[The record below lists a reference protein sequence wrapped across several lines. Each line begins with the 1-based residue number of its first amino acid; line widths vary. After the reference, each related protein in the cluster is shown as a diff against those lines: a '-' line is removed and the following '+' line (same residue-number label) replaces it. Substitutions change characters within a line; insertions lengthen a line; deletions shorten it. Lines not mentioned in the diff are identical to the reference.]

1 MSHLVAELKKEAS
14 RIACLFRVGQEVIA
28 QQDVVVLAERLMGF
42 ASTERPNQLTVWVE
56 WIGRVM
62 SCQEAQDWLGLA
74 DYLDYELVE
83 LLEGS
88 R

>member
-1 MSHLVAELKKEAS
+1 MSSVVAELKEEAT
-14 RIACLFRVGQEVIA
+14 RIARLFRIGQDVVA

-42 ASTERPNQLTVWVE
+42 ASTERTVEMALWAE
-56 WIGRVM
+56 WIGWLM

-83 LLEGS
+83 LLERLS
-88 R
+88 